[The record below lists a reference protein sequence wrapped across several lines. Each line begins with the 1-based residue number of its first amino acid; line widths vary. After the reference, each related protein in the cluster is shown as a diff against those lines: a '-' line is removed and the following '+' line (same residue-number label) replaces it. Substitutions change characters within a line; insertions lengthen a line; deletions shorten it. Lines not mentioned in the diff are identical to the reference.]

1 LYIAENSQMKK
12 LLSIFKVITLVLM
25 LFVGGLFV
33 SGYGYLLKLGVK
45 IIEIGRTTA
54 GLEDY
59 IHFEVREIPKSN
71 TTQPWAIHTNYNSV
85 TPTKALKKL
94 HEAHKT
100 VAFLIIKND
109 SIWHEQYFDGFGKD
123 SKTNSFSMIKT
134 IVAASLA
141 KAIEEGHVKSFDQK
155 AKDFLPWLKGKYA
168 NEMTVGNLA
177 TMSSGLD
184 WKEDYDNLLT
194 ITPRTYITS
203 DITRV
208 MKTIP
213 IKNEPGKRF
222 VYQSGSTQLLSL
234 LLTQATGETISNL
247 VRRYFWN
254 PLGAHANANWRLDST
269 KNGVEKSYCCFN
281 SNARDYARFAALFK
295 NGGAWKGTQ
304 LISPEYVQKSVTPQF
319 ENGQDYGYGW
329 WLGSHL
335 GKRFFSMRGHNGQ
348 YVIVFPEDDII
359 VVRLGHEQLPDLPG
373 VRHSADY
380 LGYMEEAFAMLA
392 YDNASKP

>member
-1 LYIAENSQMKK
+1 MKK
-12 LLSIFKVITLVLM
+12 LQSIFKGIALVLV
-25 LFVGGLFV
+25 LFVAGLFV
-33 SGYGYLLKLGVK
+33 SGYGYLFELGVK
-45 IIEIGRTTA
+45 VIEIGRTTA

-59 IHFEVREIPKSN
+59 IHFDVREIPKSDAP
-71 TTQPWAIHTNYNSV
+71 QPWALHPDYNSV
-85 TPTKALKKL
+85 PPTKTLKKL

-141 KAIEEGHVKSFDQK
+141 KAIEEGHVKSFNQK
-155 AKDFLPWLKGKYA
+155 AKDFLPWLKGAYA
-168 NEMTVGNLA
+168 NEMTVGDLA

-194 ITPRTYITS
+194 ITPRTYITR

-208 MKTIP
+208 MKNIP
-213 IKNEPGKRF
+213 IKNEPGKKF

-234 LLTQATGETISNL
+234 VLTAATGETISSL

-254 PLGAHANANWRLDST
+254 PMGADADANWRLDSAE
-269 KNGVEKSYCCFN
+269 KGIEKSYCCFN

-295 NGGAWKGTQ
+295 NGGVWNGTQ
-304 LISPEYVQKSVTPQF
+304 LISPEYVRKSVTSQF
-319 ENGQDYGYGW
+319 ENGEDYGYGW
-329 WLGSHL
+329 WLGSHM

-348 YVIVFPEDDII
+348 YAIVFPEDDVI

-380 LGYMEEAFAMLA
+380 LGYMEEAFAMLS
-392 YDNASKP
+392 YENPSKP

>member
-1 LYIAENSQMKK
+1 MKK
-12 LLSIFKVITLVLM
+12 RSSLLKNIALGLVV
-25 LFVGGLFV
+25 FVAGLFV
-33 SGYGYLLKLGVK
+33 SGYGYLFELGAK
-45 IIEIGRTTA
+45 AIEIGRTTA

-59 IHFEVREIPKSN
+59 VHFDVREIPKSD
-71 TTQPWAIHTNYNSV
+71 TPQAWALHSNYNNV
-85 TPTKALKKL
+85 PATENLKKL
-94 HEAHKT
+94 HKAHKS

-123 SKTNSFSMIKT
+123 SKTNSFSMVKT

-141 KAIEEGHVKSFDQK
+141 KAIEEGHIKSFDQK
-155 AKDFLPWLKGKYA
+155 TKDFLPWLKGEYA
-168 NEMTVGNLA
+168 DEMTVGDLA

-194 ITPRTYITS
+194 ITPRTYITR

-213 IKNEPGKRF
+213 INEEPGKRF

-234 LLTQATGETISNL
+234 VLTQATGETISDL

-254 PLGAHANANWRLDST
+254 PLGAQANANWRLDSA
-269 KNGVEKSYCCFN
+269 KKGVEKSYCCFN

-295 NGGAWKGTQ
+295 NGGVWNGTQ
-304 LISPEYVQKSVTPQF
+304 LISPEYVQKSLTPQF
-319 ENGQDYGYGW
+319 ENGENYGYGW
-329 WLGSHL
+329 WLGSHM
-335 GKRFFSMRGHNGQ
+335 GKRYFSMRGHNGQ
-348 YVIVFPEDDII
+348 YAIVFPEDDVI
-359 VVRLGHEQLPDLPG
+359 VVRLGHEQLRDLPG
-373 VRHSADY
+373 VSHSADY

-392 YDNASKP
+392 YDNPSKS

>member
-1 LYIAENSQMKK
+1 MKK
-12 LLSIFKVITLVLM
+12 LQSIFKGIALVLV
-25 LFVGGLFV
+25 LFIAGLFV
-33 SGYGYLLKLGVK
+33 SGYGYLFELGVK
-45 IIEIGRTTA
+45 VIEIGRTTA

-59 IHFEVREIPKSN
+59 IHFEVREIPKSDAP
-71 TTQPWAIHTNYNSV
+71 QPWALHVDYNSV
-85 TPTKALKKL
+85 APTKTLKKL

-141 KAIEEGHVKSFDQK
+141 KAIEEGHVKSFNQK
-155 AKDFLPWLKGKYA
+155 AKDFLPWLKGAYA
-168 NEMTVGNLA
+168 NEMTVGDLA

-194 ITPRTYITS
+194 ITPRTYITR

-208 MKTIP
+208 MKNIP
-213 IKNEPGKRF
+213 IKNEPGKKF

-234 LLTQATGETISNL
+234 VLAAATGETISDL

-254 PLGAHANANWRLDST
+254 PLGAHADANWRLDAAE
-269 KNGVEKSYCCFN
+269 KGVEKSYCCFN

-295 NGGAWKGTQ
+295 NGGVWNGTQ
-304 LISPEYVQKSVTPQF
+304 LISNEYVQKSITPQF
-319 ENGQDYGYGW
+319 ENGKDYGYGW
-329 WLGSHL
+329 WLGSHM
-335 GKRFFSMRGHNGQ
+335 GKRYFSMRGHNGQ
-348 YVIVFPEDDII
+348 YVIVFPEDDVI

-392 YDNASKP
+392 YENTSKP